1 MRLDWKIADAALLVR
16 LDEAHRAAL
25 GFQTWLYAFMFN
37 IFVEKLAGVNVRD

>member
-1 MRLDWKIADAALLVR
+1 MRLHRKIADAALLVR

-25 GFQTWLYAFMFN
+25 GFQTWLYAMFN